1 MTSIVEKIKT
11 RGKDLSVLEGMDRI
25 QYLVDI
31 AKEVKP
37 LADKHKIDQNK
48 IRGCAS
54 NLWVVGEI
62 NRYNKMYY
70 EYDADAFITK
80 GTAKLV
86 IELVQQQPKDEIA
99 KLTREDF
106 NALGIKELLT
116 AQRQNGLGN
125 LITRIVGLA
134 Q

>member
-54 NLWVVGEI
+54 NLWVVGEM

-116 AQRQNGLGN
+116 VQRQNGLGN
-125 LITRIVGLA
+125 LIARIVGLA

>member
-1 MTSIVEKIKT
+1 MSIIENIKT
-11 RGKDLSVLEGMDRI
+11 RGKEMSVLQGKERLH
-25 QYLVDI
+25 YLIDL
-31 AKEVKP
+31 ARKKDP
-37 LADKHKIDQNK
+37 LADKHKIEENR

-54 NLWVVGEI
+54 NLWVVGEV

-70 EYDADAFITK
+70 EYDADSWITK
-80 GTAKLV
+80 GTARLV
-86 IELVQQQPKDEIA
+86 IECVQQQPKDEIA

-116 AQRQNGLGN
+116 VQRQNGLGN
-125 LITRIVGLA
+125 LIARIVGLA

>member
-1 MTSIVEKIKT
+1 MSIIENIKT

-37 LADKHKIDQNK
+37 LADKHKTDQNK

-54 NLWVVGEI
+54 NLLVVGEM
-62 NRYNKMYY
+62 NRYHKMYY

-86 IELVQQQPKDEIA
+86 IEPVQQQPKDEIA

-116 AQRQNGLGN
+116 PQRQNGLGN
-125 LITRIVGLA
+125 LIARIVGLA

>member
-1 MTSIVEKIKT
+1 MTSIIENIKKK
-11 RGKDLSVLEGMDRI
+11 GKDISILEGMDRI
-25 QYLVDI
+25 QYLVDLANQVPPI
-31 AKEVKP
+31 AN
-37 LADKHKIDQNK
+37 KHKINKNK

-54 NLWVVGEI
+54 NLWVVGEM

-70 EYDADAFITK
+70 QFDADSWITK
-80 GTAKLV
+80 GTARLV
-86 IELVQQQPKDEIA
+86 IECVQQQPKDEIA

-116 AQRQNGLGN
+116 VQRQNGLGN
-125 LITRIVGLA
+125 LIARIVGLA

>member
-1 MTSIVEKIKT
+1 MTSIVENIKT
-11 RGKDLSVLEGMDRI
+11 RGKDLSVLEGIDRI
-25 QYLVDI
+25 QYLIDL

-37 LADKHKIDQNK
+37 LANEHRTEENR

-54 NLWVVGEI
+54 NLWVIG
-62 NRYNKMYY
+62 NANTYNKMYY
-70 EYDADAFITK
+70 QFDAEAFITK
-80 GTAKLV
+80 GTARLV

-116 AQRQNGLGN
+116 VQRQNGLGN

>member
-1 MTSIVEKIKT
+1 
-11 RGKDLSVLEGMDRI
+11 
-25 QYLVDI
+25 
-31 AKEVKP
+31 
-37 LADKHKIDQNK
+37 
-48 IRGCAS
+48 
-54 NLWVVGEI
+54 
-62 NRYNKMYY
+62 MYY
-70 EYDADAFITK
+70 QFDAEAFITK
-80 GTAKLV
+80 GTARLV

>member
-1 MTSIVEKIKT
+1 MTSIIEKIKT
-11 RGKDLSVLEGMDRI
+11 RGKDISVLEGMDRI

-54 NLWVVGEI
+54 NLWVVGEV
-62 NRYNKMYY
+62 NSYNKMYY

-116 AQRQNGLGN
+116 VQRQNGLGN
-125 LITRIVGLA
+125 LIARIVGLA

>member
-1 MTSIVEKIKT
+1 MTSIIENIKT

-25 QYLVDI
+25 QYLIDL

-37 LADKHKIDQNK
+37 LANEHRTEENK

-54 NLWVVGEI
+54 NLWVIG
-62 NRYNKMYY
+62 NTNGSNKMYY
-70 EYDADAFITK
+70 QFDAEAFITK
-80 GTAKLV
+80 GTARLV